1 MIQQYLTRILGI
13 LALTAGILTSCAIEN
28 DIPYPIIEASIESM
42 TVEGQ
47 RGADQNTFT
56 AATINKSARTV
67 TLYVNDGVDI
77 SRLQIL
83 SLKTTTG
90 AELVVDDPNVCEDY
104 SKFPTSGFAS
114 LDSIPL
120 SSNTR
125 MNFSQPVTFT
135 LRTYQDYQWKVTVNQ
150 IIQRDIEIDGM
161 TDYVIDTTTRT
172 VIIYVDPETD
182 RTNLNVKK
190 LNLGGEYGRV
200 SPDPTLQK
208 NYSKPSTF
216 NVSCSWEEYSY
227 EWTVYVYPDSGESS
241 SSSTEAFA
249 MTTRATVNGKI
260 QSGKTP
266 VVEYRKES
274 ETSWITVPSAN
285 VNVSSNTF
293 SATLTGLSA
302 STTYK
307 YRINV
312 DGSIGSEQS
321 FTTATATP
329 LENGSFDEWSS
340 EAAAN
345 GTLWQPWS
353 TSSFWDTGNRGA
365 TTIADSNSVPTS
377 ETCNGSGKAA
387 SLETKWVVMKLA
399 SGNIFT
405 GSYVRTDGTNGVLS
419 FGREFKS
426 FPSKLRINYKY
437 TSATIDKI
445 GEDALEYLKGRPD
458 SCHIYI
464 ALTDWNQP
472 LEIRTRPSE
481 RQLFDKN
488 DSHVIAYAEYIS
500 GNSDSQY
507 QQKDLVLNYRYTN
520 RTPKYILIVA
530 SASKYGDYF
539 TGGVGSKLLV
549 DNFELIY
556 D

>member
-1 MIQQYLTRILGI
+1 M

-83 SLKTTTG
+83 SLKTTAG

-120 SSNTR
+120 SSNTHV
-125 MNFSQPVTFT
+125 NFSQPVTFT

-161 TDYVIDTTTRT
+161 TDYVIDTNTRS

-208 NYSKPSTF
+208 DYSKPSTF

-249 MTTRATVNGKI
+249 MTTRATVNGKV

-307 YRINV
+307 YRISV
-312 DGSIGSEQS
+312 DGKIGNEQT
-321 FTTATATP
+321 FTTAAATP

-353 TSSFWDTGNRGA
+353 TASFWDTGNKGA

-399 SGNIFT
+399 AGNIFT
-405 GSYVRTDGTNGVLS
+405 GSYVRTVGTNGVLS
-419 FGREFKS
+419 FGREFHS

-437 TSATIDKI
+437 TSATIDKV

>member
-1 MIQQYLTRILGI
+1 M

-120 SSNTR
+120 SSNTHV
-125 MNFSQPVTFT
+125 NFSQPVTFT

-161 TDYVIDTTTRT
+161 TDYVIDTNTRS

-208 NYSKPSTF
+208 DYSKPSTF

-249 MTTRATVNGKI
+249 MTTRATVNGKV

-293 SATLTGLSA
+293 SATLTGLNA

-307 YRINV
+307 YRISV
-312 DGSIGSEQS
+312 DGKIGNEQT
-321 FTTATATP
+321 FTTAAATP

-353 TSSFWDTGNRGA
+353 TASFWDTGNKGA

-399 SGNIFT
+399 AGNIFT
-405 GSYVRTDGTNGVLS
+405 GSYVRTVGTNGVLS
-419 FGREFKS
+419 FGREFHS

-437 TSATIDKI
+437 TSATIDKV